1 MSDGTKT
8 KLRVWHPLRD
18 AYHCAFRIIRLLAER
33 RGKPIEFERLRI
45 LDMFVLFPALLH
57 RTKMPMDMRETFK
70 QLAIVKPDDLFE
82 SVPSNAAIFRDL
94 RAFQRV
100 AVSYLAAREIIEQEP
115 LKRGE
120 IVYNASAVPVELSEG
135 ISVRNKEQ
143 DKLIRFLVDEF
154 GNLPLGGSEG
164 LFKRSA
170 LPGEHVLT

>member
-1 MSDGTKT
+1 M
-8 KLRVWHPLRD
+8 
-18 AYHCAFRIIRLLAER
+18 IRLLAER
-33 RGKPIEFERLRI
+33 SGKPIEFERLRI
-45 LDMFVLFPALLH
+45 LDMFVLFPPLLH
-57 RTKMPMDMRETFK
+57 RTKMPMEMREHFK

-100 AVSYLAAREIIEQEP
+100 AVSYLAAREIIEQGS
-115 LKRGE
+115 LKRGA
-120 IVYNASAVPVELSEG
+120 IIYNAAAVPIELSEG
-135 ISVRNKEQ
+135 IATRNEDQ
-143 DKLIRFLVDEF
+143 AAFIHFLVGEF